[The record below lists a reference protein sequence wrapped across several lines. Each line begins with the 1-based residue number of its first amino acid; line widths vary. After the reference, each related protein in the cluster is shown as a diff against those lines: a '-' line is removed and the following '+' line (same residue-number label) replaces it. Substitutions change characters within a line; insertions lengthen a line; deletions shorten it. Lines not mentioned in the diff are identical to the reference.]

1 MTQTSKRAA
10 WSAYDASPRG
20 ILRHARN
27 NAKSNPTRSTING
40 IRTTRAAHIAAGRI
54 IPTEYDN
61 MAYHPRTGNRMSYE
75 TLDAVAN
82 FNATRKTI
90 DGFRTTTQAHIAA
103 GRLPATIPGPEPVEQ
118 KHPLELENDKLLLE
132 LDAYKAMLYKGA
144 DAAYDTYRDR
154 QGWTNF
160 IYVVVDNN
168 NLGRCKV
175 GVSYS
180 PSKRVPDTDT
190 WNPDFDPETVFKFAL
205 EGRTYQE
212 AKDFERSLHN
222 RLAQW
227 GRVRFAKNG
236 KLSEWFKIAPDTAK
250 IVIRSHWNMRRT

>member
-1 MTQTSKRAA
+1 MTQTSKRAQ
-10 WSAYDASPRG
+10 WMAYDASPKG
-20 ILRHARN
+20 IERHARN
-27 NAKSNPTRSTING
+27 NAMNNPTRSTING
-40 IRTTRAAHIAAGRI
+40 IRTTRAAHIMAGRI
-54 IPTEYDN
+54 IPTEDD
-61 MAYHPRTGNRMSYE
+61 MALHPITGNRMSYE
-75 TLDAVAN
+75 TLDAVAD

-90 DGFRTTTQAHIAA
+90 DGFRTTTKAHIAA
-103 GRLPATIPGPEPVEQ
+103 GRLPPTVPGMAPVEQ
-118 KHPLELENDKLLLE
+118 KHDLEIENDKLLPE

-160 IYVVVDNN
+160 IYVVIDH
-168 NLGRCKV
+168 GSEYSYSKI

-190 WNPDFDPETVFKFAL
+190 WNPSFDPETVFKFPL
-205 EGRTYQE
+205 EGLTYQE

-227 GRVRFAKNG
+227 GRIRFAKNG
-236 KLSEWFKIAPDTAK
+236 KLSEWFKITPETAE
-250 IVIRSHWNMRRT
+250 IVIRSHWNLRRT